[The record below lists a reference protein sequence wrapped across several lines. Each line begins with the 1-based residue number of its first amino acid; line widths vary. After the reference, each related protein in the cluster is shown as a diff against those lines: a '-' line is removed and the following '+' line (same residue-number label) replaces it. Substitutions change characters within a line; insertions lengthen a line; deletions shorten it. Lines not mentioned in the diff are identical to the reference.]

1 MIKSEACPS
10 FMLNFSGHNRL
21 LSSRCSI
28 NSFFRPAPTSQ
39 RNVPRQAFQKL
50 KSEHHHSIPEPT
62 VHIFGLRWKPHA
74 SPASEPRRPFAH
86 KFAWPPVFAI
96 HVAFNMQCNFPKP
109 CNIVF
114 NATHHA
120 SFACDLWPRDPI
132 MQVQQ
137 TLYIC
142 FPLQA
147 TVDVLAHM
155 SFKESEQC

>member
-86 KFAWPPVFAI
+86 KFAWQHAMQFSKTMQ
-96 HVAFNMQCNFPKP
+96 HCFQCNTSCKFRLRLVTKRPY
-109 CNIVF
+109 
-114 NATHHA
+114 HA
-120 SFACDLWPRDPI
+120 STADSLHLLSFAGDSRCPGPHVFQRVRTMLD
-132 MQVQQ
+132 
-137 TLYIC
+137 
-142 FPLQA
+142 
-147 TVDVLAHM
+147 
-155 SFKESEQC
+155 